1 MKKIILYTF
10 LGFSFW
16 SYSQVG
22 VNTTE
27 PHAQLDIRSSSQ
39 ANPTNTDG
47 LLIPKID
54 NFPGVNPGVDQNG
67 MMVFL
72 TTTVGSNAPGFY
84 YWEAVSN
91 TWVPVKGSDGGT
103 LDQAYNFGGAGAGN
117 TIIADAGAVTI
128 AGTDGL
134 VSTGTLGTGA
144 LSPSGEG
151 VRMVWN
157 PGKAAF
163 RAGGIIFGT
172 QWNNVNIGDYSTA
185 FGLNTTASGAGSF
198 AFGDNS
204 RASGSSST
212 AFGLGTTASAFGS
225 TAFGLGNTAS
235 ANLSTAF
242 GGTTTASGIIS
253 TAFGNST
260 TASGFASTSYGIQNT
275 ASSYAETVIGIGA
288 TNYTISANGATQ
300 FRTAN
305 ATDRLFV
312 IGNAIDTNNN
322 GTVDDTERS
331 DAMIV
336 LKNGLTRLPSMDNA
350 MIDAGDGKTVVIKE
364 YLQSN
369 IVWST
374 IGNTAT
380 NAATNF
386 IGTTDLNDFS
396 IRTNNTQQ
404 AVVTSAGK
412 TIFGNS
418 VPTGDAWANFSKVI
432 VGTNDNDNDI
442 TLRASGNDIPAIN
455 IIRSQGTMSTPL
467 VFDSGEV
474 GSLRFWNYTN
484 SGPFAGYSA
493 AGRVASIADSEGT
506 SLLLSGAATSSHLV
520 IRDTGQIGI
529 GILNPQ
535 ERLHV
540 VGNIRMVDG
549 NQALGSVLTSDAN
562 GTASWQTLSAPSL
575 NGWST
580 LGNTGLNATTNFIG
594 TTNAVDVIFRRNNIR
609 AGRLGVNNT
618 SFGVDALSA
627 AGTGIFNTAVGS
639 ASLQNFTNGSRNV
652 AVGSVSLN
660 ANTTGDNNTALG
672 VDALSFN
679 ETGNNNTAVGRRAM
693 GSTGALTSGSNNTA
707 LGYFAYS
714 TGNFTNST
722 ALGANTVITASNQI
736 RVGNNTVT
744 SIGGTVGFTNLS
756 DRRFKKN
763 IQYDA
768 PGLAFIKKLRP
779 ATYQLDMENMARFLG
794 TPEESRDR
802 NAERIRENTPETGFI
817 AQEVEQ
823 AAREVGFVF
832 SGVDVPQSNSDYY
845 GLRYASFVVPLV
857 KAVQE
862 QQQIIETQKEE
873 ITQLQEQYRLLL
885 QRVERLEQQ

>member
-1 MKKIILYTF
+1 MKKLTLYTLLF
-10 LGFSFW
+10 VSCW
-16 SYSQVG
+16 SYAQVG
-22 VNTTE
+22 INTTE
-27 PHAQLDIRSSSQ
+27 PNAQLDIRS
-39 ANPTNTDG
+39 TNQVAPLPTDG
-47 LLIPKID
+47 VLIPKID
-54 NFPGVNPGVDQNG
+54 SFPATSPGVDQNG

-72 TTTVGSNAPGFY
+72 TTTVGSNTPGFY
-84 YWEAVSN
+84 YWEAAGN
-91 TWVPVKGSDGGT
+91 TWIPIKGSDGGT
-103 LDQAYNFGGAGAGN
+103 LNQAYNFGGAGAGN

-185 FGLNTTASGAGSF
+185 LGLNTTASGARSF

-225 TAFGLGNTAS
+225 TAFGILSTAS

-242 GGTTTASGIIS
+242 GSTTTASGINS
-253 TAFGNST
+253 TAFGDST

-275 ASSYAETVIGIGA
+275 ASSYAETAIGIGA

-300 FRTAN
+300 FRAAN
-305 ATDRLFV
+305 AADRLFV
-312 IGNAIDTNNN
+312 IGNAIDANNN
-322 GTVDDTERS
+322 GTVDDTESS

-350 MIDAGDGKTVVIKE
+350 MIDAGDGKTVVTKE
-364 YLQSN
+364 YLQS
-369 IVWST
+369 S
-374 IGNTAT
+374 
-380 NAATNF
+380 
-386 IGTTDLNDFS
+386 
-396 IRTNNTQQ
+396 
-404 AVVTSAGK
+404 
-412 TIFGNS
+412 
-418 VPTGDAWANFSKVI
+418 
-432 VGTNDNDNDI
+432 
-442 TLRASGNDIPAIN
+442 
-455 IIRSQGTMSTPL
+455 
-467 VFDSGEV
+467 
-474 GSLRFWNYTN
+474 
-484 SGPFAGYSA
+484 
-493 AGRVASIADSEGT
+493 
-506 SLLLSGAATSSHLV
+506 
-520 IRDTGQIGI
+520 
-529 GILNPQ
+529 
-535 ERLHV
+535 
-540 VGNIRMVDG
+540 
-549 NQALGSVLTSDAN
+549 
-562 GTASWQTLSAPSL
+562 
-575 NGWST
+575 GWST
-580 LGNTGLNATTNFIG
+580 LGNTGLNAATNFIG
-594 TTNAVDVIFRRNNIR
+594 TTNAVDVIFRRNNLR
-609 AGRLGVNNT
+609 AGRLGASNT
-618 SFGVDALSA
+618 SFGVNALNP
-627 AGTGIFNTAVGS
+627 AGTGGFNTAVGS
-639 ASLQNFTNGSRNV
+639 TSLLNITNGARNV
-652 AVGSVSLN
+652 AIGSVSLN
-660 ANTTGDNNTALG
+660 ANTEGNENTAVG

-693 GSTGALTSGSNNTA
+693 GNTGALTTGSNNTA

-714 TGNFTNST
+714 TGNFSNST
-722 ALGANTVITASNQI
+722 ALGANTVITANNQI
-736 RVGNNTVT
+736 RFGNTAVT
-744 SIGGTVGFTNLS
+744 SIGGAVGFTNLS

-768 PGLAFIKKLRP
+768 PGLEFIKKLKP
-779 ATYQLDMENMARFLG
+779 ATYQLDMGSMAMFLG

-802 NAERIRENTPETGFI
+802 NAERLRENTPETGFI

-823 AAREVGFVF
+823 AAREVGIVF

-862 QQQIIETQKEE
+862 QQHIIETQKEE

-885 QRVERLEQQ
+885 ERLDRLEQH